1 MVRCFLIFRCFPIP
15 AFSASSVISR
25 NNPFFAAKH
34 KVMKTKKS
42 GRQTVCLMDP
52 PSILG
57 YAAVAGKK
65 EGQGP
70 LGGCFDHICE
80 DSYFGEK
87 SWEKAES
94 AMQRLAFFKALD
106 KAKLAPSQ
114 LDYLF
119 AGDLLNQCT
128 ASTFAMRDSAV
139 PYLGLFGACSTM
151 AEGLGLAAMMIDGGY
166 ADYTCAVTSSHY
178 CSAERQFRAPLEYG
192 SQRSPTAQWTATAAG
207 AAILASQ
214 GGGPYVTAV
223 TTGCIRDAGIADI
236 SNMGAAMAQAAYD
249 TINRH
254 FEDLR
259 LTPGDYDL
267 IVTGDL
273 GRVGRGIVL
282 DLFRRD
288 GVDMVPVYDDC
299 GVLLYDQKKQDV
311 HAGGSGCGCS
321 AAVLCSLLLNGMRA
335 GRWKKLLF
343 CGTGALMSPTS
354 SGQGESIPGICHAVA
369 ISATR

>member
-1 MVRCFLIFRCFPIP
+1 MVRCFPIP

-25 NNPFFAAKH
+25 NNPFFATKH

-65 EGQGP
+65 EGEGP
-70 LGGCFDHICE
+70 LGSGFDHICE

-106 KAKLAPSQ
+106 KAKLVPSQ

-178 CSAERQFRAPLEYG
+178 CSAENGPPRLPGPPFLPPRA
-192 SQRSPTAQWTATAAG
+192 AA
-207 AAILASQ
+207 
-214 GGGPYVTAV
+214 P
-223 TTGCIRDAGIADI
+223 
-236 SNMGAAMAQAAYD
+236 M
-249 TINRH
+249 
-254 FEDLR
+254 
-259 LTPGDYDL
+259 
-267 IVTGDL
+267 
-273 GRVGRGIVL
+273 
-282 DLFRRD
+282 
-288 GVDMVPVYDDC
+288 
-299 GVLLYDQKKQDV
+299 
-311 HAGGSGCGCS
+311 
-321 AAVLCSLLLNGMRA
+321 
-335 GRWKKLLF
+335 
-343 CGTGALMSPTS
+343 
-354 SGQGESIPGICHAVA
+354 
-369 ISATR
+369 

>member
-1 MVRCFLIFRCFPIP
+1 
-15 AFSASSVISR
+15 
-25 NNPFFAAKH
+25 
-34 KVMKTKKS
+34 MKTKRC
-42 GRQTVCLMDP
+42 GGQTVCLMNP
-52 PSILG
+52 PSIIG
-57 YAAVAGKK
+57 SATVVGKK
-65 EGQGP
+65 EGEGP
-70 LGGCFDHICE
+70 LGSFFDIIGE
-80 DSYFGEK
+80 DAYFGEK

-106 KAKLAPSQ
+106 KAKLSPSQ

-128 ASTFAMRDSAV
+128 ASTFALRDSAV
-139 PYLGLFGACSTM
+139 PFLGLFGACSTM

-166 ADYTCAVTSSHY
+166 ADFTCAITSSHF

-192 SQRSPTAQWTATAAG
+192 GQRAPTAQWTATAAG
-207 AAILASQ
+207 AAILAAEGS
-214 GGGPYVTAV
+214 GPFITAV
-223 TTGCIRDAGIADI
+223 TTGCIRDGGITDI

-249 TINRH
+249 TICRH
-254 FEDLR
+254 FKDLH
-259 LTPGDYDL
+259 LAPGDYDL

-273 GRVGRGIVL
+273 GRIGRSIVL
-282 DLFRRD
+282 DFFRRD
-288 GVDMVPVYDDC
+288 GLDLAPVYDDC
-299 GVLLYDQKKQDV
+299 GVLLFDQSRQDV

-321 AAVLCSLLLNGMRA
+321 AAVLCAWLLEGMRA

-369 ISATR
+369 ISSTR

>member
-1 MVRCFLIFRCFPIP
+1 MVRCFPFP
-15 AFSASSVISR
+15 AFSAASVISR
-25 NNPFFAAKH
+25 NNPFFAANH
-34 KVMKTKKS
+34 RSMKTKRN
-42 GRQTVCLMDP
+42 GRQTVCLTDP
-52 PSILG
+52 PSIIG
-57 YAAVAGKK
+57 SAAAVGKK
-65 EGQGP
+65 EGEGP
-70 LGGCFDHICE
+70 LGSSFDIIGE
-80 DSYFGEK
+80 DAYFGEK

-106 KAKLAPSQ
+106 KAKLTPSR
-114 LDYLF
+114 LDYIF

-151 AEGLGLAAMMIDGGY
+151 VEGLGLAAMMIDGGY
-166 ADYTCAVTSSHY
+166 ADFTCAITSSHF
-178 CSAERQFRAPLEYG
+178 CSAERQFRGPLEYG
-192 SQRSPTAQWTATAAG
+192 SQRAPTAQWTATAAG
-207 AAILASQ
+207 AVILAAE
-214 GGGPYVTAV
+214 GAGPYVTAV
-223 TTGCIRDAGIADI
+223 TTGCIRDAGITDI
-236 SNMGAAMAQAAYD
+236 TNMGAAMARAAYD
-249 TINRH
+249 TLCCH
-254 FEDLR
+254 FNDLR
-259 LTPGDYDL
+259 LGPESYDL

-288 GVDMVPVYDDC
+288 GVDMAPVYDDC
-299 GVLLYDQKKQDV
+299 GVLLFDQERQDV
-311 HAGGSGCGCS
+311 HAGASGCGCS
-321 AAVLCSLLLNGMRA
+321 AAVLCAWLLDGMRA